1 MSDFDPANR
10 YIRNPDLVSANMDGD
25 IVAMSV
31 ERGEYF
37 GIGGVGSRVWALLE
51 QPVFLEDIVRKICA
65 EFEVDEATCRV
76 DLVAFFNDLL
86 AHQLIA
92 AVAD

>member
-10 YIRNPDLVSANMDGD
+10 YIRNPDLVSADMDGD
-25 IVAMSV
+25 TVAMSI

-37 GIGGVGSRVWALLE
+37 GIGGVGSRAWALLE
-51 QPVFLEDIVRKICA
+51 QPVFLEDAVRTICT
-65 EFEVDEATCRV
+65 EFEVDEATCRA
-76 DLVAFFNDLL
+76 DLIAFFNDLL
-86 AHQLIA
+86 AHELIA